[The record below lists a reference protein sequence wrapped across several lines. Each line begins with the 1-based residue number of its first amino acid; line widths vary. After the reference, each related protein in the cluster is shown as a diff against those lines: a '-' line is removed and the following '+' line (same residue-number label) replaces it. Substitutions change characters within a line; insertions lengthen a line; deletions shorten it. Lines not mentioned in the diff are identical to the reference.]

1 MEVLLVIAIGI
12 GIWWWWTSNSKKSKA
27 GQPRAPL
34 PEPAIRVTVETSRS
48 FSPRETPLVD
58 VGVLTAVGP
67 NAWVLN
73 PASPLPLTLQGTEKG
88 VAETVKDLLGRQE
101 RWQQKVP
108 SLALLI
114 ARHNLSFKEIDD
126 FVAQLKPKF
135 DAEVS
140 RRIRESTEWSSASE
154 LDRADLRTEFEEAAL
169 EGLGVS
175 VGHAD
180 LQLLLAGPP
189 AKLETDDEILGGF
202 GGDAELYAFY
212 LSQLGRSASVVNVKA
227 DEWGRKN
234 WERLA
239 EKGYALR
246 GKDIPVQLLLEGLRL
261 KDLNELL
268 AGTIEKP
275 LGRKA
280 KALEAVLALP
290 DLQERLS
297 RQISFREVF
306 QAVPPADI
314 DVSAL
319 LASFGWANEVAG
331 LAQRTYFTG
340 VQTLEAIQERNQE
353 KGIYNAWEIRN
364 WDDPLPECAR
374 PYCKQY
380 ARLPAKRPPF
390 HVGCDCQLENSF
402 KD

>member
-1 MEVLLVIAIGI
+1 MELLVVIAIGV
-12 GIWWWWTSNSKKSKA
+12 GIWWWVSGSKKSKA
-27 GQPRAPL
+27 ARPPSQPAEAVL
-34 PEPAIRVTVETSRS
+34 RVSIQTSSS
-48 FSPRETPLVD
+48 FSRRDDPPVD
-58 VGVLTAVGP
+58 VGALTAAGP
-67 NAWVLN
+67 NSWVLN
-73 PASPLPLTLQGTEKG
+73 PASPLPLTLQGADKSL
-88 VAETVKDLLGRQE
+88 AEAVKDLLGRQE

-108 SLALLI
+108 GLALLI
-114 ARHNLSFKEIDD
+114 AQHNLSFKEVDD
-126 FVAQLKPKF
+126 FVAQLKPRFEK
-135 DAEVS
+135 EVAK
-140 RRIRESTEWSSASE
+140 RIRESAEWASASE
-154 LDRADLRTEFEEAAL
+154 LDKADLRAEFEEVAL

-180 LQLLLAGPP
+180 LELLLAGPP
-189 AKLETDDEILGGF
+189 AALETDDEILRGF
-202 GGDAELYAFY
+202 GDEAELYAFY

-234 WERLA
+234 WERLV
-239 EKGYALR
+239 EKGCALR

-290 DLQERLS
+290 NLQERLS
-297 RQISFREVF
+297 QQISFREVF
-306 QAVPPADI
+306 QVVPPADI

-319 LASFGWANEVAG
+319 HASFGWANEVAS
-331 LAQRTYFTG
+331 LVQRTYFTG
-340 VQTLEAIQERNQE
+340 VRTLEAIQERNKE

-364 WDDPLPECAR
+364 WDEPLPECAR

-380 ARLPAKRPPF
+380 DRLPAKRPPF
-390 HVGCDCQLENSF
+390 HVGCDCQLENAF